1 MSLHNTKT
9 CNVDKF
15 KKYILARSNIRSQL
29 APKYED
35 VKFRQYRWYTYMNTR
50 RSEETMLNQI
60 EKTYSKDHIIILGD
74 WSIGKQMKNFISTPN
89 IGLRR
94 KLATRFKV
102 YLIDEYRTSCLNWK
116 TEEYND
122 NLYLPDKTGKIRKM
136 HSILTYEMENKRQGC
151 INRDRNSCRNMRKIF
166 EHHMK
171 HGVRPERYCRGFE
184 IKCSNP
190 ESVVLPLITA

>member
-1 MSLHNTKT
+1 M
-9 CNVDKF
+9 
-15 KKYILARSNIRSQL
+15 
-29 APKYED
+29 
-35 VKFRQYRWYTYMNTR
+35 
-50 RSEETMLNQI
+50 
-60 EKTYSKDHIIILGD
+60 
-74 WSIGKQMKNFISTPN
+74 KQMKNFISTPN

-122 NLYLPDKTGKIRKM
+122 NLYLPDKTGKSRKM
-136 HSILTYEMENKRQGC
+136 HSILARIAAVRPSDLTYEMENKRQGC